1 MLKCNIN
8 KESKENMV
16 IANGTILEIMND
28 LCNIISHI
36 ISTIGNTEE
45 EKLKMLTMLYTSVGE
60 YIMEGENNGKN
71 N

>member
-8 KESKENMV
+8 KKSKKSMV
-16 IANGTILEIMND
+16 IANGTTLEIMND
-28 LCNIISHI
+28 LCNIITHI
-36 ISTIGNTEE
+36 ILTICNTKE
-45 EKLKMLTMLYTSVGE
+45 EKLEMLTMLYTSVGE